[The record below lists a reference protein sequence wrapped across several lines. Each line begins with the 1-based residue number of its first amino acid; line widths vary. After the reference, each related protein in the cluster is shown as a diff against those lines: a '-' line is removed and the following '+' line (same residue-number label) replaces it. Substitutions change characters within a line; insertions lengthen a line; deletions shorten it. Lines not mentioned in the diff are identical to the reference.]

1 MIYPIY
7 SVRDSL
13 TGFRSITLGENDAE
27 SMRGFAHAC
36 SSSDSLMHS
45 HPNDYTLYKIGEL
58 DTDTGELIPCVPTH
72 ICAATD
78 FVK

>member
-13 TGFRSITLGENDAE
+13 TGFRTVTIGENDAE
-27 SMRGFAHAC
+27 AMRGFSHAC
-36 SSSDSLMHS
+36 IDKNSLMNS
-45 HPNDYTLYKIGEL
+45 HPNDYTLYKLGEL
-58 DTDTGELIPCVPTH
+58 DSESGEIIPFVPAH